1 MAVEARRIDGL
12 IAAELSLPCGARA
25 LRERSAR
32 LWSALRSA
40 LLLGIFL
47 LEVCGSG
54 SPDDED
60 ARWTYSGADRL
71 ARSNS
76 GKNECESS
84 CNSDELQI
92 LQVSILLEDSKGI
105 STRLHC

>member
-32 LWSALRSA
+32 LRSALRSA
-40 LLLGIFL
+40 LWGALLLWIFL

-54 SPDDED
+54 SLDDED

-71 ARSNS
+71 AHSSS

-84 CNSDELQI
+84 GNSNEL
-92 LQVSILLEDSKGI
+92 
-105 STRLHC
+105 

>member
-12 IAAELSLPCGARA
+12 IAAELSP
-25 LRERSAR
+25 
-32 LWSALRSA
+32 

-54 SPDDED
+54 SLDDED

-71 ARSNS
+71 ARSSS

-84 CNSDELQI
+84 GNSNEL
-92 LQVSILLEDSKGI
+92 
-105 STRLHC
+105 